1 MVHIC
6 TIRTYVQYAHMYRVC
21 CAVAFRAD
29 VGGDAV
35 ERHTQPVPQA
45 AADSPGRVDGD
56 PDQQMEPRSASPQ
69 HEVEQSRGPV
79 QEKQERLASVEVE
92 ANEQF
97 VLSTMWSATESSP
110 GVPTRKPIVRSTIK
124 ASQVQGSS
132 CAGHQLTDAQN
143 DLAPSSSRV
152 KFLHR

>member
-1 MVHIC
+1 M
-6 TIRTYVQYAHMYRVC
+6 
-21 CAVAFRAD
+21 
-29 VGGDAV
+29 

-56 PDQQMEPRSASPQ
+56 PDQQMEPRSVSPQ

-97 VLSTMWSATESSP
+97 VLSTTWSATESSP
-110 GVPTRKPIVRSTIK
+110 GGPTQETMDCTQHQSGSRFKLVISAADRHVFRDKTI
-124 ASQVQGSS
+124 
-132 CAGHQLTDAQN
+132 
-143 DLAPSSSRV
+143 
-152 KFLHR
+152 

>member
-1 MVHIC
+1 MAMWCAILSPLPQHRADLVVSIG
-6 TIRTYVQYAHMYRVC
+6 VC

-29 VGGDAV
+29 VGGGAV

-45 AADSPGRVDGD
+45 AADSPGRVDEN
-56 PDQQMEPRSASPQ
+56 PDQQMEPRSASLQ

-110 GVPTRKPIVRSTIK
+110 GGPTRKP
-124 ASQVQGSS
+124 
-132 CAGHQLTDAQN
+132 N
-143 DLAPSSSRV
+143 
-152 KFLHR
+152 

>member
-1 MVHIC
+1 MVS
-6 TIRTYVQYAHMYRVC
+6 TGVC

-29 VGGDAV
+29 VGGGAV
-35 ERHTQPVPQA
+35 ERQTQPVPQA

-97 VLSTMWSATESSP
+97 VLSATWSATESSP
-110 GVPTRKPIVRSTIK
+110 GGPTRK
-124 ASQVQGSS
+124 
-132 CAGHQLTDAQN
+132 QN
-143 DLAPSSSRV
+143 
-152 KFLHR
+152 

>member
-1 MVHIC
+1 M
-6 TIRTYVQYAHMYRVC
+6 
-21 CAVAFRAD
+21 
-29 VGGDAV
+29 

-79 QEKQERLASVEVE
+79 REKQERLASVEVE

-97 VLSTMWSATESSP
+97 VLSTTWSATESSP
-110 GVPTRKPIVRSTIK
+110 GGPTRKPISLDCMQHNK
-124 ASQVQGSS
+124 SQSGSRFKVVIS
-132 CAGHQLTDAQN
+132 
-143 DLAPSSSRV
+143 
-152 KFLHR
+152 

>member
-1 MVHIC
+1 M
-6 TIRTYVQYAHMYRVC
+6 
-21 CAVAFRAD
+21 
-29 VGGDAV
+29 

-56 PDQQMEPRSASPQ
+56 PDQQMEPSPQ

-97 VLSTMWSATESSP
+97 VLSTTWSATESSP
-110 GVPTRKPIVRSTIK
+110 GGHGLYAAPVRFK
-124 ASQVQGSS
+124 VQ
-132 CAGHQLTDAQN
+132 AGHQR
-143 DLAPSSSRV
+143 S
-152 KFLHR
+152 

>member
-1 MVHIC
+1 MVS
-6 TIRTYVQYAHMYRVC
+6 TGVC

-29 VGGDAV
+29 VGGGAV

-56 PDQQMEPRSASPQ
+56 PDQQMEPRSASPK

-79 QEKQERLASVEVE
+79 QEKQERLASVEVK

-110 GVPTRKPIVRSTIK
+110 GGPTRKPWIVRST
-124 ASQVQGSS
+124 SQVQGSS
-132 CAGHQLTDAQN
+132 WSSAQLTDMFFG
-143 DLAPSSSRV
+143 SSAV
-152 KFLHR
+152 LFKG

>member
-1 MVHIC
+1 M
-6 TIRTYVQYAHMYRVC
+6 
-21 CAVAFRAD
+21 
-29 VGGDAV
+29 

-45 AADSPGRVDGD
+45 AADSPGRVGGD

-97 VLSTMWSATESSP
+97 VICSATESSP
-110 GVPTRKPIVRSTIK
+110 GGPNRKP
-124 ASQVQGSS
+124 
-132 CAGHQLTDAQN
+132 N
-143 DLAPSSSRV
+143 
-152 KFLHR
+152 

>member
-1 MVHIC
+1 M
-6 TIRTYVQYAHMYRVC
+6 
-21 CAVAFRAD
+21 
-29 VGGDAV
+29 

-92 ANEQF
+92 AND
-97 VLSTMWSATESSP
+97 LSTMWSATESSP
-110 GVPTRKPIVRSTIK
+110 GGPTRKPWIVRSTSK
-124 ASQVQGSS
+124 VQG
-132 CAGHQLTDAQN
+132 AGHQR
-143 DLAPSSSRV
+143 S
-152 KFLHR
+152 

>member
-1 MVHIC
+1 MAPRQQTGQQCVEHVTDGIVTC
-6 TIRTYVQYAHMYRVC
+6 RSVPIAPTAGLLC
-21 CAVAFRAD
+21 CGIQGRR
-29 VGGDAV
+29 VGGAV

-92 ANEQF
+92 ANDLHDMECNRELPRRAHQETVDCTQHQSGSRF
-97 VLSTMWSATESSP
+97 KLVISAADRH
-110 GVPTRKPIVRSTIK
+110 VFRHKTI
-124 ASQVQGSS
+124 
-132 CAGHQLTDAQN
+132 
-143 DLAPSSSRV
+143 
-152 KFLHR
+152 

>member
-1 MVHIC
+1 M
-6 TIRTYVQYAHMYRVC
+6 
-21 CAVAFRAD
+21 
-29 VGGDAV
+29 

-97 VLSTMWSATESSP
+97 VLSTTWSATESSP
-110 GVPTRKPIVRSTIK
+110 GAHKLVRSTVRFK
-124 ASQVQGSS
+124 VQA
-132 CAGHQLTDAQN
+132 CTDMFFGTKR
-143 DLAPSSSRV
+143 SV
-152 KFLHR
+152 FKG

>member
-1 MVHIC
+1 M
-6 TIRTYVQYAHMYRVC
+6 
-21 CAVAFRAD
+21 
-29 VGGDAV
+29 

-56 PDQQMEPRSASPQ
+56 PDQQMEPRSAIPQ

-97 VLSTMWSATESSP
+97 VLSMTWSATESSP
-110 GVPTRKPIVRSTIK
+110 GGPHKETKLIGLY
-124 ASQVQGSS
+124 A
-132 CAGHQLTDAQN
+132 AQ
-143 DLAPSSSRV
+143 
-152 KFLHR
+152 

>member
-1 MVHIC
+1 MF
-6 TIRTYVQYAHMYRVC
+6 T
-21 CAVAFRAD
+21 
-29 VGGDAV
+29 V
-35 ERHTQPVPQA
+35 E
-45 AADSPGRVDGD
+45 DGD

-110 GVPTRKPIVRSTIK
+110 GDLLDILLLVAKVLGWGLNGAKRYVLLRSGVHSVIVDI
-124 ASQVQGSS
+124 
-132 CAGHQLTDAQN
+132 
-143 DLAPSSSRV
+143 PSSIAHLASHSADLILQTCKTLFQLQV
-152 KFLHR
+152 V

>member
-1 MVHIC
+1 M
-6 TIRTYVQYAHMYRVC
+6 
-21 CAVAFRAD
+21 
-29 VGGDAV
+29 

-56 PDQQMEPRSASPQ
+56 PDQQMETRSASPQ

-97 VLSTMWSATESSP
+97 VLSTTWSATESSP
-110 GVPTRKPIVRSTIK
+110 GGPTRKPNLYAAQSGSRFK
-124 ASQVQGSS
+124 LVQTCFS
-132 CAGHQLTDAQN
+132 AQN

>member
-1 MVHIC
+1 M
-6 TIRTYVQYAHMYRVC
+6 
-21 CAVAFRAD
+21 
-29 VGGDAV
+29 

-45 AADSPGRVDGD
+45 AVDSPGRVDGD

-97 VLSTMWSATESSP
+97 VLSRSTTRSATESSP
-110 GVPTRKPIVRSTIK
+110 GGPTRKP
-124 ASQVQGSS
+124 
-132 CAGHQLTDAQN
+132 N
-143 DLAPSSSRV
+143 
-152 KFLHR
+152 